1 MCVFCVLLL
10 QLMVTSII
18 AEVLIGRDT
27 PIYDKMT
34 LLRPYSGYWFYSY
47 CGLPPTKVEAKS
59 CSLLM
64 LICFAI
70 LSCFMHMLYVRI
82 ISAHGRCVVVTI
94 ARNRGSTTTTNVFC
108 RTIDDS
114 GSGER
119 RPFQLLKSENRS
131 FWTNEEVTNEGIKI
145 GCLLEYRVRKCWHS
159 LLGGRDGK
167 QFIFHWNASIE
178 PRVSFHYY
186 TNRTV
191 NSRFFEKLKLSLCL
205 SRFRSPFAN
214 LDPPAKLPVF
224 HFSLYRE
231 FIFFVCLFVC
241 FFNFTLLYV
250 NSCRQPAFYHILDT
264 QVKKVKISNN

>member
-1 MCVFCVLLL
+1 MLTFPFDRRPFYSTWRVFTDDRAVTINMDVLRVCVFCVLLL
-10 QLMVTSII
+10 QLMVTSTIS
-18 AEVLIGRDT
+18 EVLIRRDA
-27 PIYDKMT
+27 PIYHGMT
-34 LLRPYSGYWFYSY
+34 HLRSFSGDW
-47 CGLPPTKVEAKS
+47 CVITRPPTKVPQN
-59 CSLLM
+59 LLSERLLE

-70 LSCFMHMLYVRI
+70 LSCFMRMLYVRI
-82 ISAHGRCVVVTI
+82 IPAHGRCVVVTI

-119 RPFQLLKSENRS
+119 RRFQLLKSENRS

-145 GCLLEYRVRKCWHS
+145 GCLLEYRVRTCWHS

-191 NSRFFEKLKLSLCL
+191 ISRFFEKLKLS
-205 SRFRSPFAN
+205 
-214 LDPPAKLPVF
+214 
-224 HFSLYRE
+224 
-231 FIFFVCLFVC
+231 
-241 FFNFTLLYV
+241 
-250 NSCRQPAFYHILDT
+250 
-264 QVKKVKISNN
+264 